1 MNDKECD
8 PKEFLTRVEHDNNC
22 PAKQE
27 WWREHFTEF
36 MKDSKD
42 DRARLWQKSDEQKDL
57 INTTILNTEKLIN
70 ENIRK
75 AQNWLIS
82 FLVIMLGGFVG
93 IVVTRYY
100 SDVQI
105 MDEIR
110 KIQSV
115 QSQIGWQSGKVIGNG
130 D

>member
-1 MNDKECD
+1 LNGKDCD
-8 PKEFLTRVEHDNNC
+8 PQEFLRREDHDRNC
-22 PAKQE
+22 PAMQE
-27 WWREHFTEF
+27 WWRQHFAEF
-36 MKDSKD
+36 MSDSKD
-42 DRARLWQKSDEQKDL
+42 DRRKLWQRTDEHRDL
-57 INTTILNTEKLIN
+57 INQSELNTQKLIN

-75 AQNWLIS
+75 AQSWLIS

-110 KIQSV
+110 KIQTT